1 MARDEKP
8 ISWEEYRRRMLRET
22 EAFIEWGLAH
32 PDAIVEIP
40 AKPIGQGGFPAE
52 VGRWFWNV
60 VLTDKVDATVSRFR
74 RLLLDRPKN
83 LISRWRSR

>member
-32 PDAIVEIP
+32 PEEIVEIP

-52 VGRWFWNV
+52 VGKWFWNV
-60 VLTDKVDATVSRFR
+60 VLTDKVDDTVSRFR
-74 RLLLDRPKN
+74 RLLLERPRN
-83 LISRWRSR
+83 LMSRWRRR

>member
-32 PDAIVEIP
+32 PEEIVEIP

-52 VGRWFWNV
+52 VGKWFWNV
-60 VLTDKVDATVSRFR
+60 VLTDKVDDTVSRFR
-74 RLLLDRPKN
+74 RLLLKRPRN
-83 LISRWRSR
+83 LMSRWRRR